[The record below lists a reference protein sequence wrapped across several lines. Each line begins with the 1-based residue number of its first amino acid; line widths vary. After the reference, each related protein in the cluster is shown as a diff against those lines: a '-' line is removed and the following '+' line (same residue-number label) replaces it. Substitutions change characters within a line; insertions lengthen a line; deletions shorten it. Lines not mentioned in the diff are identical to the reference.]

1 LALSIKALD
10 VVLTRREPIQSDKP
24 ASMATR
30 REIIALAAGSA
41 AAAWLGAKS
50 SSATPHEAAAKVA
63 EFTGGKAPESG
74 KVTIDLPDAVEDG
87 SSVPLA
93 VAVDHPMEADN
104 FISDILVVSEGNPR
118 PAVATFRFTP
128 LSGRAQ
134 ATTRI
139 RLAGSQTVI
148 VVAKTKD
155 GRFFRAQKPVQVTIG
170 ACTGT

>member
-1 LALSIKALD
+1 
-10 VVLTRREPIQSDKP
+10 
-24 ASMATR
+24 MATR

-41 AAAWLGAKS
+41 AAAWLGAGS
-50 SSATPHEAAAKVA
+50 SSAAPHEAAAKVA
-63 EFTGGKAPESG
+63 EFTGGKMPESG

-93 VAVDHPMEADN
+93 VTVDHPMEADN

-139 RLAGSQTVI
+139 RLAGSQIVI
-148 VVAKTKD
+148 VVAKTSD

>member
-1 LALSIKALD
+1 M
-10 VVLTRREPIQSDKP
+10 VLTRREPTQSDKP
-24 ASMATR
+24 ASMTTR
-30 REIIALAAGSA
+30 REIIALAAGGA
-41 AAAWLGAKS
+41 AAAWFGARS
-50 SSATPHEAAAKVA
+50 LSAAPHEAAAKVA
-63 EFTGGKAPESG
+63 
-74 KVTIDLPDAVEDG
+74 DLPDAVEDG

-148 VVAKTKD
+148 AVAKTSD

-170 ACTGT
+170 ACTG

>member
-1 LALSIKALD
+1 M
-10 VVLTRREPIQSDKP
+10 VLTRREPTQSDMP

-30 REIIALAAGSA
+30 REIIALAAGGA
-41 AAAWLGAKS
+41 AAACFGARS
-50 SSATPHEAAAKVA
+50 SSAAPHEAAAKVA
-63 EFTGGKAPESG
+63 EFTGGKTPESG

-148 VVAKTKD
+148 VVAKTSD

>member
-1 LALSIKALD
+1 MIVRRK
-10 VVLTRREPIQSDKP
+10 LTQSDMP
-24 ASMATR
+24 AAMTTR
-30 REIIALAAGSA
+30 REIIALAAGGA
-41 AAAWLGAKS
+41 AAAWLSAGS
-50 SSATPHEAAAKVA
+50 SSAAPDEAAEKVA
-63 EFTGGKAPESG
+63 EFTGGRTPESS

-104 FISDILVVSEGNPR
+104 FISDILVVSAGNPR

-148 VVAKTKD
+148 VVAKASD
-155 GRFFRAQKPVQVTIG
+155 GRFFRAQKQVQVTIG